1 MLLGGNKKSE
11 NYILN
16 NVTLD
21 SAVDIIQKFSGIDSY
36 GTVAKD
42 DVSVMTIEIL
52 KETTFKSG
60 NQYITG
66 LLWKESNRIL
76 PNSKSLALSC
86 LYNLER
92 KLAKYPQ
99 IRQMY
104 IETMREYITKGYARN
119 VSDKETNGIS
129 YSSS

>member
-1 MLLGGNKKSE
+1 MLLGGNKESE

-16 NVTLD
+16 NVTLN

-60 NQYITG
+60 I
-66 LLWKESNRIL
+66 
-76 PNSKSLALSC
+76 A
-86 LYNLER
+86 NL
-92 KLAKYPQ
+92 
-99 IRQMY
+99 
-104 IETMREYITKGYARN
+104 
-119 VSDKETNGIS
+119 
-129 YSSS
+129 